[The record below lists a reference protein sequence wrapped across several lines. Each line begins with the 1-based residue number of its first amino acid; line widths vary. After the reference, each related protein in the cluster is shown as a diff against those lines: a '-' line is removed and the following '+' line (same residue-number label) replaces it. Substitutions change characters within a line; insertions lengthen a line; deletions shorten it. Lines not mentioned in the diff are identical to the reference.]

1 MRRSLLSCLALVAAV
16 SWCAQAALAQSAPA
30 GDPAGSQASAAS
42 EEAAESE
49 AEAIVD
55 TQARDEG
62 LIGADGPTATGS
74 GEGARQD
81 ALVVPDSEVT
91 NPTDL
96 QPGAQIVTDGR
107 PLSIAEAVALSIRNN
122 LNVEVERFE
131 PLIQESNKEGAWG
144 AYDPTISGDAGY
156 EVIKTPNTFLAALNP
171 IETNRESIAGG
182 GVGVD
187 QLIPYLGASVGF
199 RFDSAEVTTR
209 SAIQTLDPRYDSSLF
224 FTAKVP
230 LARNLIWNEAWTNV
244 KLRDVAYR
252 RSQETF
258 RTALM
263 DNVRSTVDRYWN
275 LVAARDQ
282 VRVAQKSLETAR
294 ALLEQT
300 ETQFEVG
307 VVSRVDVVEAE
318 AGVADREFQVIR
330 TANAY
335 RNAQDAL
342 IDTVLGRELSA
353 LTDLQFVPTE
363 DPEPSQLRR
372 VDVQESVRTA
382 FHQRPELEVEDRLI
396 EQGELD
402 LKFAKNQRLP
412 QVDFDARF
420 GYIGASGDS
429 AVPTP
434 FFESDYENSTD
445 DWFTGDGRENYEFRG
460 TFSIPF
466 PNTTARKR
474 VVRSRLELR
483 RAKTR
488 RIRLEQSIVV
498 EVRAAARLLLA
509 SAQGIEAAERRRL
522 AAEEQLRAERIRL
535 EHGESTPFEVLQ
547 RESDLVEAESQK
559 IDALQAYRSAE
570 IGLERS
576 QGTILE
582 FHDVVLEDSSEPQ
595 EE

>member
-1 MRRSLLSCLALVAAV
+1 LLSCLALVAAV

-30 GDPAGSQASAAS
+30 GDQAGSQNSAAS

-55 TQARDEG
+55 TEARDEG
-62 LIGADGPTATGS
+62 LTGAEDPMVGQPS
-74 GEGARQD
+74 ED
-81 ALVVPDSEVT
+81 ALVVPDSEVKY
-91 NPTDL
+91 PTDL
-96 QPGAQIVTDGR
+96 EPGAQIVTEGR

-122 LNVEVERFE
+122 LDVEVRRFE
-131 PLIQESNKEGAWG
+131 PLIAETDKEGAWG
-144 AYDPTISGDAGY
+144 AYDPTLSANAGY
-156 EVIKTPNTFLAALNP
+156 EVLKSPNTFALNQA
-171 IETNRESIAGG
+171 TLNRDSIAGG
-182 GVGVD
+182 GIGLD

-199 RFDSAEVTTR
+199 RFESTETTTR
-209 SAIQTLDPRYDSSLF
+209 STVSSRDPQYDSSVFL
-224 FTAKVP
+224 TARIP

-342 IDTVLGRELSA
+342 IDTLLGRELSA

-363 DPEPSQLRR
+363 DPEPGKLRR
-372 VDVQESVRTA
+372 VDVRQSVRTA
-382 FHQRPELEVEDRLI
+382 FQQRPELEVEDRLI

-402 LKFAKNQRLP
+402 LRFAKNQRLP

-420 GYIGASGDS
+420 GYVGVSGDGNVS
-429 AVPTP
+429 LSPAFGPP
-434 FFESDYENSTD
+434 PPDASYGDATD
-445 DWFTGDGRENYEFRG
+445 DWFTGDGAENYRVMG

-474 VVRSRLELR
+474 VVRSKLELR

-488 RIRLEQSIVV
+488 RIRLEQSIIL

-582 FHDVVLEDSSEPQ
+582 FHDVVLEESSEPQ